1 MPGMGGEELAEIGVT
16 LRPGIRVVFT
26 SGFQTPPGNAAFVPK
41 PYRAV
46 DLIRVLPPQPG
57 IQTAR
62 RPGVEAGFGHDPNT
76 TWLQRPRYPPGPPA
90 KMEAGQG
97 IELRFRSSERRVLPL
112 NEPAK
117 TGAQRRDRTL
127 VDRLQGGCTAIVL
140 TGLGWSTGIEPVMTR
155 SQRAVFTSSPR
166 PPSNWSAA
174 RGSHPDL
181 LFLQTGTRTSWLAAR
196 IGEGGWSCTNVAG
209 FGDRSPGCWTTPPY
223 WLASPGIEP
232 GSFPLNRRAQSP

>member
-1 MPGMGGEELAEIGVT
+1 M
-16 LRPGIRVVFT
+16 
-26 SGFQTPPGNAAFVPK
+26 
-41 PYRAV
+41 
-46 DLIRVLPPQPG
+46 
-57 IQTAR
+57 
-62 RPGVEAGFGHDPNT
+62 EAGFGHDPNT
-76 TWLQRPRYPPGPPA
+76 TRLQRPRYPPGPPA

-97 IELRFRSSERRVLPL
+97 IELRFRRSERRVLPL

-117 TGAQRRDRTL
+117 TGAQRRDRTF

-181 LFLQTGTRTSWLAAR
+181 LFCRQVPALAGSRHELAR
-196 IGEGGWSCTNVAG
+196 VAG
-209 FGDRSPGCWTTPPY
+209 VAPTLPVLETGVLALDDTPI
-223 WLASPGIEP
+223 LAGSPGIEP

>member
-1 MPGMGGEELAEIGVT
+1 
-16 LRPGIRVVFT
+16 
-26 SGFQTPPGNAAFVPK
+26 
-41 PYRAV
+41 
-46 DLIRVLPPQPG
+46 
-57 IQTAR
+57 
-62 RPGVEAGFGHDPNT
+62 VEAGFGHDPNT
-76 TWLQRPRYPPGPPA
+76 TRLQRPRYPPGPPA

-97 IELRFRSSERRVLPL
+97 VEPRFRRSERRVLPL

-181 LFLQTGTRTSWLAAR
+181 LFCRQVPALAGSRHELARVAGVAPTLPVLETGVLAAGR
-196 IGEGGWSCTNVAG
+196 HPHTGWQPR
-209 FGDRSPGCWTTPPY
+209 DRTGLIP
-223 WLASPGIEP
+223 A
-232 GSFPLNRRAQSP
+232 

>member
-1 MPGMGGEELAEIGVT
+1 MLTSYLPDESRVS
-16 LRPGIRVVFT
+16 RPLDDGAWKPASGTIRTQRGFKGRGT
-26 SGFQTPPGNAAFVPK
+26 HLGHRPKWKRARGSNSGSDVQSG
-41 PYRAV
+41 
-46 DLIRVLPPQPG
+46 
-57 IQTAR
+57 
-62 RPGVEAGFGHDPNT
+62 
-76 TWLQRPRYPPGPPA
+76 
-90 KMEAGQG
+90 
-97 IELRFRSSERRVLPL
+97 RVLPL

-181 LFLQTGTRTSWLAAR
+181 LFCRQVPALAGSRHELARVAGVAPTLPVLETGVLAAGR
-196 IGEGGWSCTNVAG
+196 HPHTGWQPR
-209 FGDRSPGCWTTPPY
+209 DRTGLIP
-223 WLASPGIEP
+223 A
-232 GSFPLNRRAQSP
+232 

>member
-1 MPGMGGEELAEIGVT
+1 MAVILSTGRGSR
-16 LRPGIRVVFT
+16 LRAR
-26 SGFQTPPGNAAFVPK
+26 SEHNAV
-41 PYRAV
+41 
-46 DLIRVLPPQPG
+46 
-57 IQTAR
+57 
-62 RPGVEAGFGHDPNT
+62 
-76 TWLQRPRYPPGPPA
+76 QRPRYPPGPPA

-97 IELRFRSSERRVLPL
+97 IEPRFRRSERRVLPL

-181 LFLQTGTRTSWLAAR
+181 LFCRQVPALAGSRHELAR
-196 IGEGGWSCTNVAG
+196 VAWSCTNVAG
-209 FGDRSPGCWTTPPY
+209 FWRPESWLLDDTPI
-223 WLASPGIEP
+223 LAGSPGIEP